1 MKQKYIEEQKE
12 EVEMSMHDKPALKA
26 LEEEKQPKAVSF
38 GEAIMVEDEQP
49 KTPPVQEER
58 KPFFDERPASSS
70 AAAAAAPVTSVFDD
84 DVDVVPSTP
93 RGPPTT
99 RAHAQDAEEGHDS
112 KRARIGTTK
121 KQRVER
127 IAAEHELSVRAVK
140 ISENE
145 VVHTMDDYEHDLQRS
160 AQDELD
166 LFGRTKLLL

>member
-1 MKQKYIEEQKE
+1 MRCQCMTNLLSI
-12 EVEMSMHDKPALKA
+12 KA

-70 AAAAAAPVTSVFDD
+70 AAAAAAAPVTSVFDD
-84 DVDVVPSTP
+84 DVDVVPSMP

>member
-1 MKQKYIEEQKE
+1 MWCLRR
-12 EVEMSMHDKPALKA
+12 H
-26 LEEEKQPKAVSF
+26 
-38 GEAIMVEDEQP
+38 
-49 KTPPVQEER
+49 
-58 KPFFDERPASSS
+58 
-70 AAAAAAPVTSVFDD
+70 
-84 DVDVVPSTP
+84 VDLQQQ
-93 RGPPTT
+93 G

-127 IAAEHELSVRAVK
+127 IAAEHELSVSAVK